1 MEKIKQINNFV
12 VYHEELES
20 GYKQFII
27 KSVAGSWELKF
38 RNDNSQYHLIEAF
51 IYDDEKDS
59 VIENAFAVWFITTNA
74 ILDEAFFED
83 IMESTNSLM
92 ERLYGK
98 FDDKEHQDEAGDLF
112 VEETIDTVENGQL

>member
-12 VYHEELES
+12 VYHEELEN

-27 KSVAGSWELKF
+27 KSVSGSWELKF

-51 IYDDEKDS
+51 IYDDEKDA
-59 VIENAFAVWFITTNA
+59 VIENAFSVWFITTNA
-74 ILDEAFFED
+74 ILDEDFFED
-83 IMESTNSLM
+83 VMEATNSLM
-92 ERLYGK
+92 ERLNGQ
-98 FDDKEHQDEAGDLF
+98 FDDTENQDEAGDLF